1 MITRPQSVCYH
12 DRTAAVEKFGLKR
25 YQRDSKFI
33 SQSQLDSATPVI
45 HDLSQKRKTGISAS
59 LRSLNSKI
67 HRRSF
72 DAFRQFFKTK
82 MNRKTPVKKK
92 VFKRRESN
100 LSIEFWEE
108 DYTTI
113 RRIPKLSTQKISL
126 YRNKTAKIR
135 VRLKPRHQK
144 EFNYRWGL

>member
-1 MITRPQSVCYH
+1 MIMRPQSVCYH
-12 DRTAAVEKFGLKR
+12 DRAAAIEKFGLQR

-33 SQSQLDSATPVI
+33 SQSQIGDIGSTTYNPEFPKN
-45 HDLSQKRKTGISAS
+45 HDLTTKRKTGISAS

-72 DAFRQFFKTK
+72 DAFRQFFKMK
-82 MNRKTPVKKK
+82 ISRKTQIKKK

-100 LSIEFWEE
+100 VSVEFWEE

-113 RRIPKLSTQKISL
+113 RRTRTRDIDTVQNL
-126 YRNKTAKIR
+126 
-135 VRLKPRHQK
+135 
-144 EFNYRWGL
+144 